1 MTMSRTLTLSAIAF
15 VSVVTP
21 SLASGAAGG
30 DQPSLL
36 QPDLGSVVWS
46 IVLFVLLL
54 VVLGKFVWPQILKG
68 LQDRETKI
76 REDLEQAQQANAQAQ
91 AALGE
96 YEQKLAEARAESRQL
111 LDQARADAE
120 ELRGKLT
127 GQTEQEIARLRQ
139 QATDQIRL
147 AKQQAVQDLYA
158 KAADLTTDIAAKVL
172 QREINEDDARRL
184 VEQSMQQLDKMN

>member
-1 MTMSRTLTLSAIAF
+1 MNRWTLHPWIVTLALAAP
-15 VSVVTP
+15 V
-21 SLASGAAGG
+21 LASDAAEG
-30 DQPSLL
+30 DKPSLL
-36 QPDLGSVVWS
+36 SPDLGSAVWS
-46 IVLFVLLL
+46 IVLFVLILL
-54 VVLGKFVWPQILKG
+54 VLGKFVWPAILKA

-76 REDLEQAQQANAQAQ
+76 REDLEKARQANEQAQ
-91 AALGE
+91 ATLTQ

-127 GQTEQEIARLRQ
+127 GQTEQEIARMRQ